1 MKEQDFIQKICGY
14 AMSDMK
20 ENGVLASVTIAQAI
34 LESSW
39 GTSELAEKANNYFGM
54 KCSLS
59 SNSWGSVWD
68 RVSKYTKVTNEQDE
82 AGKTNTIKADFR
94 AYPDIEMSIK
104 DHSLYLVGAM
114 NGTEHRYC
122 GIANEKDYRKAV
134 EIIKA
139 GGYATDINYVSKIC
153 SIIEK
158 YKLTQYD
165 EMEELNME
173 IEIRKQ
179 IATNSPCNKT
189 GDEITVK
196 GSMLHSVGCPQP
208 KPEVFAK
215 IWETSTGA
223 CVHAVTGADAYAI
236 QCLPLFP
243 ERKKARRGWHGAS
256 GKNGSVNN
264 THLSLEM
271 TEPATIKYVGG
282 ATWIETGDGSNTKR
296 HVLATYANAVQV
308 FAKWC
313 KEFGLNPLED
323 GVIISH
329 HEGNQRGIASNHGD
343 VEHIWNKFGLTMDQ
357 FREDV
362 KKAMGGQAIDTV
374 PDAPVDNS
382 SDDTSSQAVN
392 SLSGSVKIIYTGDDG
407 LNVRKAPCILD
418 QYVDH
423 VEHAGTFTV
432 TGISADEKW
441 YQLKSGLFIT
451 TIPEYVSFKATPE
464 QKQQTA
470 GTGYFRVRKAWDD
483 ANSQIGAFKN
493 QDNAIELCKQNSG
506 YKVFNNDGTEIYP
519 CLKANDNVPFK
530 FQVTISDLRIRKGP
544 GTTYDYWKKNG
555 SPEYTGKNVFTIV
568 DTAEGPGAKVWGLLK
583 SGEKDRDRWIS
594 LDEDYGNRL

>member
-165 EMEELNME
+165 EMEELNMG

-308 FAKWC
+308 FAN
-313 KEFGLNPLED
+313 GARN
-323 GVIISH
+323 
-329 HEGNQRGIASNHGD
+329 
-343 VEHIWNKFGLTMDQ
+343 
-357 FREDV
+357 
-362 KKAMGGQAIDTV
+362 
-374 PDAPVDNS
+374 
-382 SDDTSSQAVN
+382 
-392 SLSGSVKIIYTGDDG
+392 
-407 LNVRKAPCILD
+407 LD
-418 QYVDH
+418 
-423 VEHAGTFTV
+423 
-432 TGISADEKW
+432 
-441 YQLKSGLFIT
+441 
-451 TIPEYVSFKATPE
+451 
-464 QKQQTA
+464 
-470 GTGYFRVRKAWDD
+470 
-483 ANSQIGAFKN
+483 
-493 QDNAIELCKQNSG
+493 
-506 YKVFNNDGTEIYP
+506 
-519 CLKANDNVPFK
+519 
-530 FQVTISDLRIRKGP
+530 
-544 GTTYDYWKKNG
+544 
-555 SPEYTGKNVFTIV
+555 
-568 DTAEGPGAKVWGLLK
+568 
-583 SGEKDRDRWIS
+583 
-594 LDEDYGNRL
+594 

>member
-1 MKEQDFIQKICGY
+1 MTLTRKE
-14 AMSDMK
+14 A
-20 ENGVLASVTIAQAI
+20 GVLAGIDVEDPVISDERYRQF
-34 LESSW
+34 L
-39 GTSELAEKANNYFGM
+39 
-54 KCSLS
+54 
-59 SNSWGSVWD
+59 
-68 RVSKYTKVTNEQDE
+68 KYQMLVNTNECTYHDLMDGLALLWDVSPIYYRE
-82 AGKTNTIKADFR
+82 DPALPAVIILTMPFLTPGGKVVTLGEVPMVKPAGVRIEFEYYIKAIVEVAFNFWISSYEVPRCNTIVCGTHPKR
-94 AYPDIEMSIK
+94 ATLGILNRIPT
-104 DHSLYLVGAM
+104 SLQVL
-114 NGTEHRYC
+114 
-122 GIANEKDYRKAV
+122 IL
-134 EIIKA
+134 
-139 GGYATDINYVSKIC
+139 
-153 SIIEK
+153 SIIICVTAFFAYISYAK
-158 YKLTQYD
+158 ITFVWYYL
-165 EMEELNME
+165 
-173 IEIRKQ
+173 
-179 IATNSPCNKT
+179 ATNSPCNKT

-392 SLSGSVKIIYTGDDG
+392 PLSGSVKIIYTGDDG

-418 QYVDH
+418 KYVDH

-432 TGISADEKW
+432 VGISADEKW
-441 YQLKSGLFIT
+441 YKLKSGLFIT

-470 GTGYFRVRKAWDD
+470 GTGYYRVRKNWDD
-483 ANSQIGAFKN
+483 AGSQIGAFKN
-493 QDNAIELCKQNSG
+493 QNNAIELCKQNSG
-506 YKVFNNDGTEIYP
+506 YKVFDNDGNEIYP
-519 CLKANDNVPFK
+519 CIKDDGTPFK
-530 FQVTISDLRIRKGP
+530 FRVTIPDLRIRKGP

-555 SPEYTGKNVFTIV
+555 SPEYTGKNVFTII
-568 DTAEGPGAKVWGLLK
+568 DTAEGPGAKIWGLLK

>member
-14 AMSDMK
+14 AISDMK
-20 ENGVLASVTIAQAI
+20 ENGILASVTIAQAI

-39 GTSELAEKANNYFGM
+39 GTSELAKKANNYFGM

-82 AGKTNTIKADFR
+82 AGKIYTIKADFR

-104 DHSLYLVGAM
+104 DHSMYLVGAM

-153 SIIEK
+153 SIIKK
-158 YKLTQYD
+158 YELTQYD
-165 EMEELNME
+165 EMEELNMG

-296 HVLATYANAVQV
+296 HVLATYANAVKL
-308 FAKWC
+308 FAEWC
-313 KEFGLNPLED
+313 SEFGLNPLED

-343 VEHIWNKFGLTMDQ
+343 VEHIWNKFGLTMNQ
-357 FREDV
+357 FRQDV
-362 KKAMGGQAIDTV
+362 NKAMRGQVVDTV
-374 PDAPVDNS
+374 PTTPVDNS
-382 SDDTSSQAVN
+382 SDDKSSQSVN
-392 SLSGSVKIIYTGDDG
+392 PLSGTVTVIYEGDDG
-407 LNVRKAPCILD
+407 LNVRKAPSITADVD
-418 QYVDH
+418 QIVYNGVY
-423 VEHAGTFTV
+423 TV
-432 TGISADEKW
+432 VGISADEKW
-441 YQLKSGLFIT
+441 YKLKSGLFIT

-464 QKQQTA
+464 QKQ
-470 GTGYFRVRKAWDD
+470 
-483 ANSQIGAFKN
+483 
-493 QDNAIELCKQNSG
+493 
-506 YKVFNNDGTEIYP
+506 
-519 CLKANDNVPFK
+519 
-530 FQVTISDLRIRKGP
+530 
-544 GTTYDYWKKNG
+544 
-555 SPEYTGKNVFTIV
+555 
-568 DTAEGPGAKVWGLLK
+568 
-583 SGEKDRDRWIS
+583 
-594 LDEDYGNRL
+594 